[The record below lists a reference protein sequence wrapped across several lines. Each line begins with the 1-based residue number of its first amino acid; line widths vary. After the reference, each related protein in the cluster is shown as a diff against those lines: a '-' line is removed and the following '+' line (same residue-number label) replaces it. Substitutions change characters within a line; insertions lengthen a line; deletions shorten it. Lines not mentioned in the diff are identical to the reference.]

1 MIFFFFSLA
10 VKSTFLATFSRTPKW
25 IYEIF
30 EKLLILNSELITLV
44 SYYLLIFGNTG
55 FGEFS
60 CFYLFLEPPL
70 ALGRN
75 SRNEQV
81 FFFFFFLRF
90 ETTCSISWTACLLH
104 FFYCTFQ
111 REKSW
116 YLKP

>member
-1 MIFFFFSLA
+1 MDDFFFFSLA

-81 FFFFFFLRF
+81 FFFF
-90 ETTCSISWTACLLH
+90 
-104 FFYCTFQ
+104 
-111 REKSW
+111 
-116 YLKP
+116 